1 MYSCAK
7 KVMDS
12 NINNHENLQIKKN
25 KGVIVLDL
33 YTIEEF
39 ISATGIDKW
48 DLALWDIKGL
58 LKSRRDSW
66 GGMHY
71 LSEDIDKA
79 KKLQKSE
86 QESGCSCVSESKVV
100 NLIKESTN
108 VIREDI
114 NSLKV
119 LVEQIAR
126 GSTGSDGSANL
137 HLENKESVKQENEV
151 PCDCALC
158 SLDTEDFYET
168 EDGSID
174 GCECDFCVGVDDF
187 LDIEDVIKRDLPDIS
202 PSEQFLIEMFTT
214 IEELRSGGN
223 SVNVSIIK
231 ALNEAYTDARLNLLM
246 QEYSNSK
253 NRGIK
258 KQFIELVIQVEY
270 YRKSRIFDSVGR
282 KRVVKNSD
290 IGVDYVVQEW

>member
-1 MYSCAK
+1 VYSCTK

-25 KGVIVLDL
+25 KGVLVLDL

-48 DLALWDIKGL
+48 DLVLWDIKGL

-86 QESGCSCVSESKVV
+86 QESGCSCVSETKVV

-108 VIREDI
+108 VIRGDI

-119 LVEQIAR
+119 LVEQITK
-126 GSTGSDGSANL
+126 GSRESGSIVNFP
-137 HLENKESVKQENEV
+137 LEKTESVHDEKKV
-151 PCDCALC
+151 PCACAVC
-158 SLDTEDFYET
+158 CCDEEESNYYYET
-168 EDGSID
+168 EDEYD
-174 GCECDFCVGVDDF
+174 CEC
-187 LDIEDVIKRDLPDIS
+187 
-202 PSEQFLIEMFTT
+202 
-214 IEELRSGGN
+214 ELC
-223 SVNVSIIK
+223 
-231 ALNEAYTDARLNLLM
+231 TDARVHSFK
-246 QEYSNSK
+246 EK
-253 NRGIK
+253 G
-258 KQFIELVIQVEY
+258 
-270 YRKSRIFDSVGR
+270 KSC
-282 KRVVKNSD
+282 
-290 IGVDYVVQEW
+290 